1 MNVDESHTVIQELPK
16 QCRLDCITK
25 DIVYQKKQLVNS
37 SDKFNA
43 NLRSAKKHLNDIRV
57 FFEENSMNLS
67 AEVADDLRTLLEQ
80 VQQCI
85 RLVGIED
92 TPKQ

>member
-1 MNVDESHTVIQELPK
+1 MPHGTGRNKKDNTPKIYRPIHRAEYSPPKES
-16 QCRLDCITK
+16 D
-25 DIVYQKKQLVNS
+25 NS

-43 NLRSAKKHLNDIRV
+43 DLKSAKKHLNDIRV

-85 RLVGIED
+85 RLAGIED